1 MITDR
6 RTGLIQLLREGIPAL
21 LVLFAWDLVV
31 VLIFQMVHRPWMD
44 QPSLPTSL
52 IGSALVL
59 FLSVRNNAAYARW
72 WEARTLWGAV
82 TNNARS
88 FSRQMEVLIG
98 GAPDLTRAMVAYAH
112 ALRGALHENDV
123 TADLERLLAPDLAV
137 SLQGRRNVP
146 NAILH
151 AIGGR
156 LRYLAEERAV
166 HPAAL
171 ASVDRI
177 LSDMANAQGGLER
190 IRNTPLAIQ
199 FSALPGVLVRV
210 FCLLLPLSMVQE
222 LGWITPLGSTVVGL
236 LFLALDE
243 IGLDLEA
250 PFADSP
256 HALPMLAMTRTIE
269 IDLLQSIGEAAPKPM
284 RAHHGV
290 LP

>member
-72 WEARTLWGAV
+72 WEARTLWGTV

-112 ALRGALHENDV
+112 ALRGALHKNDV
-123 TADLERLLAPDLAV
+123 TADLERFLTPDLAAGI
-137 SLQGRRNVP
+137 QGRRNVP

-151 AIGGR
+151 AIGCR
-156 LRYLAEERAV
+156 LRYLAEERGV

-177 LSDMANAQGGLER
+177 LSDIANAQGGLER

-269 IDLLQSIGEAAPKPM
+269 IDLLQSIGEPTPKPI
-284 RAHHGV
+284 RARHGV